1 MCYLT
6 IKVGILRI
14 LAFEKINTT
23 LKFLL
28 FTSILLCMVQIS
40 WCQKLVTMRNLWV
53 KPEVHITF
61 GDYNLAFTVHD
72 INKSLKFL
80 HEEGSIW
87 GDSTYRLDTGKQYY
101 AEIMAGLKME
111 YQFTVQAVLQNA
123 VGAYLLSIGKA
134 EVKDKKGAIL
144 KSIVADITYAENGE
158 DAHFASFYSPK
169 SNQLLFQGRL
179 PATLRNRDIGIDD

>member
-1 MCYLT
+1 MCYLA

-14 LAFEKINTT
+14 LAFKKIDTT
-23 LKFLL
+23 LKL
-28 FTSILLCMVQIS
+28 FFTTCILLCMVQNA

-61 GDYNLAFTVHD
+61 GDYTVAFTVHD

-80 HEEGSIW
+80 HEEGNIW
-87 GDSTYRLDTGKQYY
+87 GDSTYQLDTGKQYY

-123 VGAYLLSIGKA
+123 VGAYLLSIGRA
-134 EVKDKKGAIL
+134 EVKDKKGVTL
-144 KSIVADITYAENGE
+144 KTIVADVTYAENGE
-158 DAHFASFYSPK
+158 DVHFASFYSPK
-169 SNQLLFQGRL
+169 NNQLLFQGRL